1 MPRPHA
7 TLLAAALAMAGA
19 ASAAGPPP
27 GEYIAEG
34 GWGRLSISAPTR
46 EGLPFA
52 IDAVG
57 GNFHVCNVEG
67 TIVGGRA
74 VFPSDGDDEA
84 DCVIA
89 FATTGE
95 GVDVSADA
103 PSCRQFCGMRAGF
116 VGLYLRPAA
125 GCGDDARSAMRD
137 AFKRQYDRKRYAEAL
152 ATLSPLLE
160 RCRRTLDRYEEGRVR
175 NDIAIAQYRLGRPD
189 DCVRTLDPYAEEAA
203 LPDESILDDYPP
215 SDGEAWLPIVRAAR
229 FNLGLCRKRR

>member
-1 MPRPHA
+1 MPRPYA
-7 TLLAAALAMAGA
+7 MWLAAALATTGA
-19 ASAAGPPP
+19 AVAADPKP
-27 GEYIAEG
+27 GEYIPEG

-57 GNFHVCNVEG
+57 GNFHICSVEG
-67 TIVGGRA
+67 TIVRGRA
-74 VFPSDGDDEA
+74 TFPGDADGEA

-89 FATTGE
+89 FATTAE
-95 GVDVSADA
+95 GVDVSAEA

-125 GCGDDARSAMRD
+125 GCGDDARSATRD

-152 ATLSPLLE
+152 ATLSPLLD

-189 DCVRTLDPYAEEAA
+189 DCARTLAPYAEEAA
-203 LPDESILDDYPP
+203 LSDERILADYPP